1 MGVTLQLGSIL
12 PTCAPKKKEKKGLLL
27 VIKTEYK
34 ISAKLT
40 VKPSDCQKD

>member
-12 PTCAPKKKEKKGLLL
+12 PTCALKKKGLIL

-34 ISAKLT
+34 ISAKLGL
-40 VKPSDCQKD
+40 